1 MKRQIISVL
10 SSAFVVMCTA
20 AAWAGSGAGGGPA
33 GAEGGSGSEP
43 TMIALILLSLI
54 PGAYFVKKAMASQP
68 VRIDD

>member
-1 MKRQIISVL
+1 ML
-10 SSAFVVMCTA
+10 CTA

-43 TMIALILLSLI
+43 ALIAMVLLSLI
-54 PGAYFVKKAMASQP
+54 PGAYFVKKAMATQP

>member
-1 MKRQIISVL
+1 MKRQLISIL
-10 SSAFVVMCTA
+10 STAFVMACTA

-43 TMIALILLSLI
+43 TLIALIVLSLI